1 MFTMDNMS
9 ALTKDYVLEEE
20 VSLPRGRVM
29 GRVRDRGRGCDNS
42 VVGTPSTQGP
52 AVHCGEATG
61 DRNKSFFQVSSV
73 SFFINY
79 YNTNIEK

>member
-20 VSLPRGRVM
+20 VLLPRGL
-29 GRVRDRGRGCDNS
+29 GRGRGRGRGSDNS

-61 DRNKSFFQVSSV
+61 DRNKNFFKVSSV
-73 SFFINY
+73 SFFINEY
-79 YNTNIEK
+79 ITIIEE